1 MARTRQYSRCWASPL
16 ALLFGVDGNCYICGD
31 RRGQAEYALCRHDPD
46 VEEVRRVW
54 NTQKHHEILS
64 QVNLDTCPRCVMG
77 PYHNIVEKVFI
88 KDQMCRNF
96 P

>member
-1 MARTRQYSRCWASPL
+1 
-16 ALLFGVDGNCYICGD
+16 
-31 RRGQAEYALCRHDPD
+31 
-46 VEEVRRVW
+46 
-54 NTQKHHEILS
+54 
-64 QVNLDTCPRCVMG
+64 VNLDTCPRCVMG